1 MMNCGKAISIPVFI
15 ETDIYIYMHIYTHNT
30 KSKAAI
36 PNASNTKRFTKALSL
51 GAWVSGFLVL
61 ECFPWCKGHQV
72 NWMKQWGNVGSHRIR
87 PQYQR
92 SFQACKWV
100 WCNLIWTVLSVPLV
114 LSSTVYF
121 STPPQTPAQ
130 IVVPFTTLNSH
141 LLLLATPNSHLHI
154 SQLVFLIIL
163 FLAEVR
169 TAPASPPTM
178 LGAGTE

>member
-1 MMNCGKAISIPVFI
+1 M
-15 ETDIYIYMHIYTHNT
+15 
-30 KSKAAI
+30 
-36 PNASNTKRFTKALSL
+36 
-51 GAWVSGFLVL
+51 
-61 ECFPWCKGHQV
+61 
-72 NWMKQWGNVGSHRIR
+72 GSHRIR

-100 WCNLIWTVLSVPLV
+100 WCNLIWTILSVPLV

-121 STPPQTPAQ
+121 STPPPTPAQ

-141 LLLLATPNSHLHI
+141 LLLLATPNSHLDI
-154 SQLVFLIIL
+154 SQLVFLIRL

-178 LGAGTE
+178 PGGSWFRIVHAPLPCLSRFCLSYLSSLMIQTPSL